1 MLICV
6 QEEEEKALSS
16 WQKRVAFVLCNHEK
30 GSIFKALEE
39 CLKSNSIEMAKSC
52 LVIATWLIH
61 MLSVLPDTGVKI
73 SARKALLEELVN
85 VLQSSNNLEEKILA
99 TLALKSFVSEPG
111 NCVQKVLANIMHSN
125 LST

>member
-111 NCVQKVLANIMHSN
+111 NFVQKVLANIMHSN